1 MLNSTY
7 TLPIKKRE
15 GDFPLSLPIDSNW
28 SSHKNRM
35 LIVCETVDSKDLKD
49 GRFLSER
56 SKTVLVN
63 TLNFA
68 KRNARKIKGEGLD
81 PFGFAAINFNNA
93 KTYHFKTEIEK
104 APYQARFVR
113 RIYKAIET
121 LKPTHVLVCG
131 DLAMHKLFPDI
142 DNSQWKRGWVHTVN
156 LRDLKLKVTS
166 TLDLEPL
173 YVPKKGVDTSD
184 DDDDNDEVNS
194 DIFGK
199 ANLLGY
205 VARNITNLLLGRHA
219 FSLKHIVPKPIYIDT
234 IERFDWFYKKL
245 EEASIVAVDT
255 ETKDLS
261 ATKNLIYTIQFAFSK
276 DKGYVIPMYHP
287 QTPFSQEELKYIR
300 SKLKKW
306 FAAEPESD
314 FKFMLMMNGKFDIK
328 VARNQFCLPII
339 LRPVWEVTAGEH
351 VLDENLKWLKK
362 MGNTPAGNLRA
373 IFTSYD
379 NDLYWTLP
387 FSKDERATIAFVKPS
402 NKDFQNYAVLDVQ
415 CLHGIYEMQI
425 AQSKLLEIEGKCYTP
440 YFKLLVSEQM
450 NNTVHTLSHMES
462 RGVGMDGY
470 YLAHLKSKE
479 SPLVKTLD
487 EVKVE
492 LSQMPAVKK
501 ANKLLLERDTST
513 ASGGLFTKTNWVFN
527 LNKPEH
533 KTTLFFDVMGLE
545 PLTYTKTKQPQVD
558 KNFQKAYKDDYKE
571 VRAFAT
577 YQEVSKLWGCLS
589 GDTLIP
595 TDKGLLT
602 LESMGRCLPGDTEK
616 LSLTVGSAKEPQKS
630 LLWWNNGL
638 SKTLLI
644 KIEDGRSIQGTFNHK
659 IRILEVDGGK
669 VWKRLDELCVG
680 DTVCINLTRIVR
692 TSKLKLNIEIPIITY
707 KSGVINSRKNLL
719 LFLKNIKTFTTSDIA
734 KVTKYSIK
742 HINLSI
748 VKKLIKNKSIC
759 VYGTKGKATL
769 FKVRKLRNNSC
780 DLPTLEKHVVT
791 KVPKYMTPKLAYALG
806 LFVAEGFLGK
816 RTVTLRMK
824 NKEPVKTVFYILK
837 NIFGISAYFE
847 AEKSVSSGRRL
858 WKNTVYEDYMYTLR
872 IQGNTLP
879 DIFKKLGVI
888 GRSSEKRIPWC
899 ILQADS
905 KSQIAFLA
913 GLWEGDGSQNDGK
926 LIFCSISNLLNKE
939 LQLLLNSHGYRASI
953 YSNNKRVIVPRT
965 ESKLLWGSMRKY
977 ITSPKTYRHIS
988 RSNLDVPKFT
998 YKQITSITYG
1008 GIKNVYDLSMSTGF
1022 DGKLP
1027 VYVANGII
1035 THNTYVKGWYTKI
1048 KSSPDGS
1055 YDGRLRPS
1063 YGFFDVVTG
1072 RLNSFDP
1079 SLQQVPSRGSLA
1091 KYIKRAFVAPTGT
1104 LHVKFDFSA
1113 HEVRFWGIIAKDDVI
1128 ADTFRQGQ
1136 KLRQKF
1142 RKTPSPEI
1150 SQEIKKKGD
1159 VHIINIYHFFKKWVE
1174 KSDPLRDAIKA
1185 IVFGTIYSM
1194 SANSLSKSLKKQRVA
1209 ELEDK
1214 IRKLTK
1220 REAEL
1225 KASL

>member
-425 AQSKLLEIEGKCYTP
+425 AQSKLLEIEGRCYTP

-492 LSQMPAVKK
+492 LSQMLAVKK

-577 YQEVSKLWGCLS
+577 YQEVSKLWG
-589 GDTLIP
+589 
-595 TDKGLLT
+595 
-602 LESMGRCLPGDTEK
+602 
-616 LSLTVGSAKEPQKS
+616 A
-630 LLWWNNGL
+630 
-638 SKTLLI
+638 
-644 KIEDGRSIQGTFNHK
+644 
-659 IRILEVDGGK
+659 
-669 VWKRLDELCVG
+669 
-680 DTVCINLTRIVR
+680 
-692 TSKLKLNIEIPIITY
+692 
-707 KSGVINSRKNLL
+707 
-719 LFLKNIKTFTTSDIA
+719 
-734 KVTKYSIK
+734 
-742 HINLSI
+742 
-748 VKKLIKNKSIC
+748 
-759 VYGTKGKATL
+759 
-769 FKVRKLRNNSC
+769 
-780 DLPTLEKHVVT
+780 
-791 KVPKYMTPKLAYALG
+791 
-806 LFVAEGFLGK
+806 
-816 RTVTLRMK
+816 
-824 NKEPVKTVFYILK
+824 
-837 NIFGISAYFE
+837 
-847 AEKSVSSGRRL
+847 
-858 WKNTVYEDYMYTLR
+858 
-872 IQGNTLP
+872 
-879 DIFKKLGVI
+879 
-888 GRSSEKRIPWC
+888 
-899 ILQADS
+899 
-905 KSQIAFLA
+905 
-913 GLWEGDGSQNDGK
+913 
-926 LIFCSISNLLNKE
+926 
-939 LQLLLNSHGYRASI
+939 
-953 YSNNKRVIVPRT
+953 
-965 ESKLLWGSMRKY
+965 
-977 ITSPKTYRHIS
+977 
-988 RSNLDVPKFT
+988 
-998 YKQITSITYG
+998 
-1008 GIKNVYDLSMSTGF
+1008 
-1022 DGKLP
+1022 
-1027 VYVANGII
+1027 
-1035 THNTYVKGWYTKI
+1035 YVKGWYTKI